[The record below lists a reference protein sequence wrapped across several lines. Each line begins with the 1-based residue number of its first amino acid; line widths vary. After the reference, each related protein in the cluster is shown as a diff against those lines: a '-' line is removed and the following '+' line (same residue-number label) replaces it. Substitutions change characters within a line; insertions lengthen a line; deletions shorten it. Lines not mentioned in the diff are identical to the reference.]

1 MKCVSLNNQ
10 ARLTIVNK
18 NSDEFLLCIY
28 CQDNK
33 RGGSCNTTDDP
44 YAQICV
50 RNKFKNMNIK
60 LFHLISEVNVTRFL
74 VQHE

>member
-1 MKCVSLNNQ
+1 MNFFYAFPVSDNN
-10 ARLTIVNK
+10 
-18 NSDEFLLCIY
+18 
-28 CQDNK
+28 

-74 VQHE
+74 VQHEQYERKRRLNESVCNQK

>member
-1 MKCVSLNNQ
+1 MNFFYAFTVS
-10 ARLTIVNK
+10 V
-18 NSDEFLLCIY
+18 
-28 CQDNK
+28 NK
-33 RGGSCNTTDDP
+33 RGGSCNTIDDP

-74 VQHE
+74 VQHEQYERKRRLNEDVCHQK

>member
-1 MKCVSLNNQ
+1 MNFFYAFIVS
-10 ARLTIVNK
+10 V
-18 NSDEFLLCIY
+18 
-28 CQDNK
+28 NK
-33 RGGSCNTTDDP
+33 RGGSCNTIDDP

-74 VQHE
+74 VQHEQYERKRRLNEDVCHQK